1 MDKTLLLLGVLA
13 CPVGCMLAMGG
24 IAWIAGKRDRSGQ
37 RDTGAGSEN

>member
-1 MDKTLLLLGVLA
+1 MDKALLLLAVLA

-37 RDTGAGSEN
+37 RDPTTRSEH